1 MMLDDR
7 ALPWTVAGSGFAEK
21 ADIGDQNDL
30 MPTMSAF
37 TSTGKSLILPDAHF

>member
-1 MMLDDR
+1 MMLNDTVLR
-7 ALPWTVAGSGFAEK
+7 WTGAVGGFAEI